1 MTNFEKWVEKVY
13 KEFSKDFYANVIDW
27 ETLFD
32 KTVIV
37 CYNKKTNKIGIARL
51 HPDDKFDSK
60 IGVVI
65 AYARTKGYKVPKQ
78 TVYKKLSEM
87 KNGDRFKWS
96 NKKYIFIGEN
106 SLDKVIRETY
116 VTINIHKYTHH
127 EPNYYQTFYG
137 DNNKY
142 EMVD

>member
-1 MTNFEKWVEKVY
+1 MTNFEKWVGKMNTYFGEDYLNGSCDIEWFFDGKV
-13 KEFSKDFYANVIDW
+13 
-27 ETLFD
+27 T
-32 KTVIV
+32 V
-37 CYNKKTNKIGIARL
+37 CYDIVNNKVGIAKC
-51 HPDDKFDSK
+51 HPDDENDFH
-60 IGVVI
+60 IGKAI
-65 AYARTKGYKVPKQ
+65 AYARCKGYKVPKQ